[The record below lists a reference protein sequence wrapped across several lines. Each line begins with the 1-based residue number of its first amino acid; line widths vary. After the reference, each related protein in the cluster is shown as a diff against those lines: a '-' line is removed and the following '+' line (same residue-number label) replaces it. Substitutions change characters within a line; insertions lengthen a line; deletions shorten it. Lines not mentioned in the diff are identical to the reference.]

1 MHVKSGDKV
10 VVIAGKDKGK
20 TGKILSVMPKENRV
34 IVEGMNMVTKHKKPQ
49 GPTSPGGIIKMEAPL
64 DSSKVMYFCDK
75 DKTGVRVGYDILND
89 GSKVRVCKKCGEV
102 LDK

>member
-1 MHVKSGDKV
+1 MHVKTDDTV

-20 TGKILSVMPKENRV
+20 TGKVLRVIPKENRV
-34 IVEGMNMVTKHKKPQ
+34 IVEGINIQTKHKKPQ
-49 GPTSPGGIIKMEAPL
+49 GPTSPGGIIKMEGPIN
-64 DSSKVMYFCDK
+64 SSKVMYFCDK
-75 DKTGVRVGYDILND
+75 DKVGVRVGSEILKD